1 MPSVPI
7 PIVAPGAG
15 IVSIKILA
23 VTSEAYPL
31 AKTGGLGDAVS
42 GMARALHAA
51 PGASIQILMPAYRGV
66 LEQLPHA
73 REIARF
79 DDLPGGPA
87 RLFKAPC
94 AALGGVPVLL
104 LQNDALYDRDHL
116 YVDDK
121 GREYV
126 DNPLRFGALA
136 HAAVRIAAGRAKTD
150 RPDIVHAHDWHA
162 GLVPLLL
169 RDAGLHEVKS
179 VLTIHNMAFQGVYD
193 MEWAES
199 LGVADKYLTWDGAE
213 FWGKLSFM
221 KAGLRYADRI
231 TTVSYTYAREILTER
246 FGCGLQ
252 GLLASRQHELLP
264 VPNGI
269 DAREWDPAH
278 DPHLG
283 IYRFHAG
290 DMANK
295 ARNKRDLQ
303 RRFGL
308 NLDADAPLL
317 VMGSRLTHQKM
328 ADLALHAVQRALDD
342 HPELQV
348 AVLGQGERAL
358 EQEFQRL
365 PHRYPGRCGVR
376 VGFDEDTAHKL
387 HAGGDMLLHGS
398 RFEPFGLTPL
408 YAMRYGTIPIGSRVG
423 GMADTI
429 VDMGASAGRDAMR
442 GATGVLFDGETVD
455 AMAGAITRTLGL
467 YRRPEIWRAMQHK
480 AMAAD
485 FSWERAAPLYMTLYR
500 SIQPA
505 RVAAESMVAP
515 EVTSVG
521 RPSLLDQVSAAARP
535 LKALT
540 GTQSVPMAAGAGD

>member
-1 MPSVPI
+1 M
-7 PIVAPGAG
+7 
-15 IVSIKILA
+15 KILA
-23 VTSEAYPL
+23 VTSEAFPL

-51 PGASIQILMPAYRGV
+51 PGASIGILMPAYRGV
-66 LEQLPHA
+66 LEQLPNA
-73 REIARF
+73 REVARF
-79 DDLPGGPA
+79 TDLPGGPA
-87 RLFKAPC
+87 RLLMAPC

-116 YVDDK
+116 YVDAS
-121 GREYV
+121 GREFA

-136 HAAVRIAAGRAKTD
+136 HAAVQIAAGRTRLP

-169 RDAGLHEVKS
+169 REAGLHDVKS

-193 MEWAES
+193 MDWAES
-199 LGVADKYLTWDGAE
+199 LGVPEKYLTWDGAE

-252 GLLASRQHELLP
+252 GLLAARQHELLP

-269 DAREWDPAH
+269 DAREWDPAT

-283 IYRFHAG
+283 IYRYSAG
-290 DMANK
+290 EMANK
-295 ARNKRDLQ
+295 SRNKCELQ

-308 NLDADAPLL
+308 NIDSNAPLL

-328 ADLALHAVQRALDD
+328 ADVALHAVQRALDD

-348 AVLGQGERAL
+348 AVLGQGEHAL

-376 VGFDEDTAHKL
+376 IGFDEDAAHKL
-387 HAGGDMLLHGS
+387 HAGADMLLHGS

-408 YAMRYGTIPIGSRVG
+408 YAMRYGTIPIGSCVG

-429 VDMGASAGRDAMR
+429 SDMGASAGRDAMR
-442 GATGVLFDGETVD
+442 SATGVLFDGETVD
-455 AMAGAITRTLGL
+455 AMAAAITRTLGL
-467 YRRPEIWRAMQHK
+467 YRRPEIWRAMQHR
-480 AMAAD
+480 AMSTD
-485 FSWERAAPLYMTLYR
+485 FSWERAAPLYLTLYR
-500 SIQPA
+500 SIQPP
-505 RVAAESMVAP
+505 RVVAESITP
-515 EVTSVG
+515 SDVTAHG

-535 LKALT
+535 LLT
-540 GTQSVPMAAGAGD
+540 GTSAGTLAAGAGD

>member
-1 MPSVPI
+1 M
-7 PIVAPGAG
+7 
-15 IVSIKILA
+15 KILA
-23 VTSEAYPL
+23 VTSEAFPL

-51 PGASIQILMPAYRGV
+51 PGASVQILMPAYRGT
-66 LEQLPHA
+66 LDKLPHA
-73 REIARF
+73 REVARF
-79 DDLPGGPA
+79 TDLPGGPA
-87 RLFKAPC
+87 RLMMAPC

-116 YVDDK
+116 YVDGS
-121 GREYV
+121 GREYP

-136 HAAVRIAAGRAKTD
+136 HAAQRIAAGRTRLD
-150 RPDIVHAHDWHA
+150 RPALVHAHDWHA

-169 RDAGLHEVKS
+169 RDAGLHDVKS

-193 MEWAES
+193 IEWAQA
-199 LGVADKYLTWDGAE
+199 LGVDPKYLTWDGAE

-221 KAGLRYADRI
+221 KAGLRFADRI

-252 GLLASRQHELLP
+252 GLLAERQHELIP

-269 DAREWDPAH
+269 DAREWNPDT

-283 IYRFHAG
+283 INRYRDG

-295 ARNKRDLQ
+295 ARNKRELQ

-308 NLDADAPLL
+308 TLDANAPLL
-317 VMGSRLTHQKM
+317 IMGSRLTHQKM
-328 ADLALHAVQRALDD
+328 ADVALHAVQRALDD
-342 HPELQV
+342 HPEIQV

-376 VGFDEDTAHKL
+376 IGFDEDAAHLL

-429 VDMGASAGRDAMR
+429 VDLGASAGRDAMR
-442 GATGVLFDGETVD
+442 SATGVLFEGESVD
-455 AMAGAITRTLGL
+455 AMAAAITRTLML
-467 YRRPEIWRAMQHK
+467 YRRPDIWRAMQHK
-480 AMAAD
+480 AMTAD

-505 RVAAESMVAP
+505 VVAAESVVP
-515 EVTSVG
+515 VEVTAVG

-535 LKALT
+535 LKGFAAPKPT
-540 GTQSVPMAAGAGD
+540 PVAAGAGD

>member
-1 MPSVPI
+1 M
-7 PIVAPGAG
+7 
-15 IVSIKILA
+15 KILA
-23 VTSEAYPL
+23 VTSEAFPL

-66 LEQLPHA
+66 LAQLPNA

-79 DDLPGGPA
+79 TALPGGPA
-87 RLFKAPC
+87 RLWRAPC

-116 YVDDK
+116 YVDRD
-121 GREYV
+121 GREYA

-136 HAAVRIAAGRAKTD
+136 HAATLIAAGRAGVD

-169 RDAGLHEVKS
+169 RDAGLHDVKS
-179 VLTIHNMAFQGVYD
+179 VLTIHNMAFQGLYD
-193 MEWAES
+193 MEWAAS
-199 LGVADKYLTWDGAE
+199 LGVPDKYLTWDGAE

-252 GLLASRQHELLP
+252 GLLASRQHELLA

-269 DAREWDPAH
+269 DAREWDPAT

-283 IYRFHAG
+283 VYRYHAG

-295 ARNKRDLQ
+295 AHNKRELQ

-308 NLDADAPLL
+308 TLDADAPLL

-328 ADLALHAVQRALDD
+328 ADVALQAVQRALDH

-348 AVLGQGERAL
+348 AVLGQGERPL

-376 VGFDEDTAHKL
+376 VGFDEDAAHRL

-429 VDMGASAGRDAMR
+429 VDLGAGSGRDAMR
-442 GATGVLFDGETVD
+442 AATGILFDGETVD
-455 AMAGAITRTLGL
+455 AMAAAITRALGL

-500 SIQPA
+500 SIQPD
-505 RVAAESMVAP
+505 RVAAESLAP
-515 EVTSVG
+515 AEVTAVG

-540 GTQSVPMAAGAGD
+540 VAQPAPLAAGAGD